1 MAHKK
6 NYIFTNKEHPQ
17 KGIMSTVL
25 GIISAASV
33 LLALY
38 FTFLNGGKAQP
49 RYGAAVLFAVLFAI
63 AGLVL
68 GIMSKMEPDKY
79 YLFSYLGLV
88 INSMVLIG
96 AGFIL
101 FAGAYGL

>member
-25 GIISAASV
+25 GIVSATSIV
-33 LLALY
+33 LALY
-38 FTFLNGGKAQP
+38 VTFLDGGSAQP
-49 RYGAAVLFAVLFAI
+49 RHGAAALFATLFAA

-68 GIMSKMEPDKY
+68 GVMSKLEPDKY
-79 YLFSYLGLV
+79 YLFSYLGIV
-88 INSMVLIG
+88 INSLVIIG
-96 AGFIL
+96 IGFIL
-101 FAGAYGL
+101 FAGAYGI

>member
-25 GIISAASV
+25 GIVSAASIV
-33 LLALY
+33 LALY
-38 FTFLNGGKAQP
+38 FTFSDGGSAQP
-49 RYGAAVLFAVLFAI
+49 RYGAAALFAVLFAA
-63 AGLVL
+63 AGLTL

-79 YLFSYLGLV
+79 YLFSYLGIV
-88 INSMVLIG
+88 INSLVMIG
-96 AGFIL
+96 IGFIL
-101 FAGAYGL
+101 FAGAYGI